1 MEEKAPEVIVENQ
14 NIAVQKVEEEAN
26 RSDRESIESSSS
38 INDGMK
44 QLKNFKVLISEKT
57 EAKSIKLLNRSLWF
71 LILVLLTLA
80 SLILGFRV
88 QENLDVKEG

>member
-44 QLKNFKVLISEKT
+44 
-57 EAKSIKLLNRSLWF
+57 
-71 LILVLLTLA
+71 
-80 SLILGFRV
+80 
-88 QENLDVKEG
+88 